1 MKLINNSGQTITSG
15 TDRFRQVLS
24 FNSTAKK
31 KLVLFLLVF
40 CCLWCEVHLCVC
52 VCWRASFLQE
62 LSDDKTNR

>member
-1 MKLINNSGQTITSG
+1 MKLINNTGQTITSG

-31 KLVLFLLVF
+31 LVLLLLVF
-40 CCLWCEVHLCVC
+40 CCLWCEVHLC